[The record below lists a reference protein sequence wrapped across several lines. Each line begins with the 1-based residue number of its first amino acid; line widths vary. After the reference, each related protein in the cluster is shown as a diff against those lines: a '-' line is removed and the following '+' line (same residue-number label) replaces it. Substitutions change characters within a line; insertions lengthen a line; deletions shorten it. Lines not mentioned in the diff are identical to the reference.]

1 MTKNALI
8 RFSLTLLVAVSAASN
23 SPGQQPDQ
31 QLPSYYDYPYGSRTT
46 KTRTLSVE
54 QAVNLALENAASLR
68 QAQLEGQSGG
78 EDVKLSRAAM
88 LPQFNMPL
96 TYWGTTPSTVRQPGE
111 PVTFSFVASSEIN
124 ERIGWLSTT

>member
-8 RFSLTLLVAVSAASN
+8 RFSLTLLVGVAAASN
-23 SPGQQPDQ
+23 PPCQQPDQ
-31 QLPSYYDYPYGSRTT
+31 QLPSYYDYPCATRTT

-68 QAQLEGQSGG
+68 QAQLDEQSAG

-96 TYWGTTPSTVRQPGE
+96 TYGGTAPSTVRQPGD
-111 PVTFSFVASSEIN
+111 PLVQSFVASSAIN
-124 ERIGWLSTT
+124 ED